1 MSDIPNY
8 DRDYLNPPPGY
19 EIQERNDPYD
29 YCVDCGAEILP
40 GNACYR
46 IGGRTY
52 LKVEAGKLGLT
63 PQKYEQVVQR
73 IADVCG
79 V

>member
-52 LKVEAGKLGLT
+52 CETCIENSWEIAG
-63 PQKYEQVVQR
+63 
-73 IADVCG
+73 
-79 V
+79 